1 MQNSKIEEEMFN
13 EKGTNGD
20 YDFFPEND
28 YLKMWNISGFSK
40 NDKKKTIFEAGCGTG
55 AFGRRL
61 ATMGYSVTGG
71 DIAGKLVQI
80 ANKMAKK
87 EGSTYRAVKVDLL
100 NMKKFKKK
108 FDYILCPA
116 VLHHFPELEPVMK
129 SMSLILKPKGTLVLV
144 EPNGS
149 QPVVKLSE
157 FIRKNIWPFN
167 TMKNLATPNETMHT
181 VKSYKKVLENNG
193 YEIIKIGTFEP
204 HMIKGDYGFFVNIL
218 LFIKYD
224 ILQKMLSLILGG
236 YNSGSVLVMKA
247 VKK

>member
-1 MQNSKIEEEMFN
+1 
-13 EKGTNGD
+13 
-20 YDFFPEND
+20 
-28 YLKMWNISGFSK
+28 
-40 NDKKKTIFEAGCGTG
+40 
-55 AFGRRL
+55 
-61 ATMGYSVTGG
+61 
-71 DIAGKLVQI
+71 
-80 ANKMAKK
+80 MAKN
-87 EGSTYRAVKVDLL
+87 EGSAYRAVKVDLL

-116 VLHHFPELEPVMK
+116 VLHHFPELEPVMR
-129 SMSLILKPKGTLVLV
+129 SMSFILKPKGTLVLV

-224 ILQKMLSLILGG
+224 VLQKLLSFILGG